1 MSEARP
7 IAIPLILGTT
17 RQVQM
22 SAHVARFVRRE
33 SKKRRGVAAELGIN
47 DLKFSEVAFR
57 SERVAS
63 SVDSV

>member
-1 MSEARP
+1 MKEARP

-17 RQVQM
+17 RQGQM
-22 SAHVARFVRRE
+22 SVHVARFVRRE
-33 SKKRRGVAAELGIN
+33 LKKRRGVAAELGID